1 MTTAKP
7 SILPVVLT
15 MVIASVVS
23 FDYCL
28 GENKQRYEPK
38 QLTIEERLKN
48 QKQRLELIKEVA
60 AKKRRKIEDSYAY
73 RHHLLQRWTEEYV
86 STLKLPNRVLWTEF
100 IKAYNNISYTD
111 SCIETGHRFKLDT
124 YLLDPAPVYLLNF
137 EARQALGR
145 MLYLY
150 TNAIQPNSL
159 ADVNDYMDFPAR
171 RKLASMTDIFEPCQI
186 RQIRRLFLAMKDF
199 ESESIRLKKQKALR
213 LAEVTQWEKQLTE
226 EVSKTLRQIKTAP
239 KPGDY
244 GMIIAICDD
253 GKGMCCMIEGIERIV
268 RQGAAIDNIRVSEIL
283 PDRVKFQKNRKTW
296 VQLIGQSPSELW
308 EKVRR

>member
-1 MTTAKP
+1 MTITKP
-7 SILPVVLT
+7 AILPLVLA

-73 RHHLLQRWTEEYV
+73 RHHLLQLRTGEYI

-100 IKAYNNISYTD
+100 IKAYNKISYTD
-111 SCIETGHRFKLDT
+111 SCIEAGHRFKPDT
-124 YLLDPAPVYLLNF
+124 YLLHPAPVYQLNRK
-137 EARQALGR
+137 ARQALRR
-145 MLYLY
+145 MLHIYS
-150 TNAIQPNSL
+150 NAIQPDFL
-159 ADVNDYMDFPAR
+159 AVDRDFPVC
-171 RKLASMTDIFEPCQI
+171 RKLAAMTDTFEPCQI

-199 ESESIRLKKQKALR
+199 EFESIRLKKQKVLR

-226 EVSKTLRQIKTAP
+226 EVAKTLRQIKTAP

-296 VQLIGQSPSELW
+296 VQLIGQSPSDLW